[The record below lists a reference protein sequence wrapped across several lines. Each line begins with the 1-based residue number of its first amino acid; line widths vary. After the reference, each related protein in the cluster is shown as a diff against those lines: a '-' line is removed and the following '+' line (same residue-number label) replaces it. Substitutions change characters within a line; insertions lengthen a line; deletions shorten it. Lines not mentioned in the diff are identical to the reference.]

1 MVKKKKHRFLK
12 AIVCILIL
20 CVIIGVVAIVKNQMG
35 AELKQLNEADQA
47 ILTYKSEKCAF

>member
-35 AELKQLNEADQA
+35 AELK
-47 ILTYKSEKCAF
+47 